1 MSNEHI
7 PSILRL
13 VSEIKKRGGTEADL
27 YRLKMPLLGKVAD
40 LIVQEAH
47 SIYRVIVDYGMSTEE
62 MVTAGCYDW
71 SNRSINSVNFP
82 VPPEFRE
89 LGRVD
94 VNVHLVPCK
103 KLISYIKALSMLS
116 LLGLRP
122 GILPEQLAVGAAF
135 PQKQIEFPIFQIGSL
150 WADRGGQRATYL
162 RRGNKERG
170 LSVAWIKYGFQPYYR
185 IIGVER
191 NYFKK

>member
-1 MSNEHI
+1 MSNSHI
-7 PSILRL
+7 PSVLAL
-13 VSEIKKRGGTEADL
+13 VLEIKNRGGTETDL
-27 YRLKMPLLGKVAD
+27 YHLEMPLLGKVAD
-40 LIVQEAH
+40 LIVQEVH
-47 SIYRVIVDYGMSTEE
+47 GIYRVTVDYKMPTEE
-62 MVTAGCYDW
+62 MVAAGDYDW

-82 VPPEFRE
+82 APPKFRE

-103 KLISYIKALSMLS
+103 KLISYRRALSMLNS
-116 LLGLRP
+116 LGLRP
-122 GILPEQLAVGAAF
+122 GILPEQLAIGASF

-185 IIGVER
+185 IIGVEKD
-191 NYFKK
+191 YFRK